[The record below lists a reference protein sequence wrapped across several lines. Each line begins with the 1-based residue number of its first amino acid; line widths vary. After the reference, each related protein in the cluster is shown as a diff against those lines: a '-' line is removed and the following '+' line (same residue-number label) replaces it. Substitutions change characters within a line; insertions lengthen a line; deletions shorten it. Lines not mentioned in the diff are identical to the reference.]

1 MQEKTNVMIEKE
13 SNIGLRVNTKK
24 TKLLK
29 QNTVNTG
36 QIIVN
41 DLPVDEVDEFTYLGS
56 MVTTD
61 GDSIR
66 EVKTRITKARQAFAA
81 LNNLWKST
89 KINLKI
95 KYAEY
100 SRAMS

>member
-1 MQEKTNVMIEKE
+1 MIEKA
-13 SNIGLRVNTKK
+13 SKIGLKVNSKK

-36 QIIVN
+36 HITIN
-41 DLPVDEVDEFTYLGS
+41 DLAVDEVDEFTYLES
-56 MVTTD
+56 MVTIV
-61 GDSIR
+61 GDSIKK
-66 EVKTRITKARQAFAA
+66 VKTRITKARQAFAA

-95 KYAEY
+95 K
-100 SRAMS
+100 